1 MEPPQAVTENDMGLK
16 SQVGDLKKAL
26 RPGKSR
32 KSPVMRHQ
40 FRNNSQKFPKSAKKA
55 RVLPKKSG
63 PMPRNP
69 PSQIPRV
76 RGAGSASMAL
86 QGLTSFS
93 TGEGSVRNRS
103 RDWRFRFQVA
113 KSGFRAGSAGVFQAA
128 GTRNGTVQDSGSR
141 FLSASQRLRISASL
155 RLTVRGD
162 ISRTAAISSIE

>member
-16 SQVGDLKKAL
+16 GQVGNLKKAL

-32 KSPVMRHQ
+32 NSPVMRHQ
-40 FRNNSQKFPKSAKKA
+40 FRNNSQEFPKSTKKA
-55 RVLPKKSG
+55 RFPPKKTG
-63 PMPRNP
+63 PRPRNP

-76 RGAGSASMAL
+76 REAGSASMAL
-86 QGLTSFS
+86 LALTSFA
-93 TGEGSVRNRS
+93 TGEGPVRNRS
-103 RDWRFRFQVA
+103 QDWRCRFQVA
-113 KSGFRAGSAGVFQAA
+113 KSGIRPGSAGVFQAA

-141 FLSASQRLRISASL
+141 FLSASQRLRMTASL